1 MEHTANRPAA
11 RLFWLGL
18 VVLLAGCTD
27 AGALGVS
34 PVPTATHRVQPTVT
48 RPPFAATQTAEAR
61 QPAYVIE
68 RIAFALNVE
77 PDGAPV
83 EEVPVIPADTRNLFM
98 TVRITGAPPETVFR
112 AYWFEG
118 DTIIGQSEVVLP
130 VSEEQTRWVALG
142 FRAPAALNPAA
153 PHAVELRINDREI
166 DTYTFRVGI
175 GAIEDVI
182 AEASMA
188 LGTRDEVV
196 VGRGELF
203 DVLAGQLVA
212 VVRVSNVVDPTGMI
226 FTVFWYRGD
235 TLIGQGQPDGGQPR
249 LSADPQ
255 PLERRLTFTFAPAGG
270 LTPGEYEAVI
280 LINGA
285 EVRAMPFT
293 IVGEQLPTATPE
305 VTPTLPVPTPAFSD
319 VEVRDLRVVYNV
331 DGSGAPTGSNVTR
344 VETTP
349 NNVANLQVAIQVV
362 DLRIDD
368 VIEVDV
374 LQGGRAFVRYRY
386 PVAAFDNAWM
396 SLTARLA
403 APARGGAAYT
413 YDILIF
419 VNGTRMRSATVVV
432 DLQPQYR
439 ATPTPG
445 R

>member
-1 MEHTANRPAA
+1 M
-11 RLFWLGL
+11 
-18 VVLLAGCTD
+18 
-27 AGALGVS
+27 
-34 PVPTATHRVQPTVT
+34 QPTVT

-61 QPAYVIE
+61 QPVYVIE

-77 PDGAPV
+77 PDGAPA
-83 EEVPVIPADTRNLFM
+83 EEVAVIPAESRNIFM
-98 TVRITGAPPETVFR
+98 TVRITGAPPETIFR

-118 DTIIGQSEVVLP
+118 DTIIGESEVALP
-130 VSEEQTRWVALG
+130 ISDEPTRWVALG

-153 PHAVELRINDREI
+153 PHSVELRINDREI

-188 LGTRDEVV
+188 LGTRNEQI
-196 VGRGELF
+196 VGSGELF

-226 FTVFWYRGD
+226 FTAFWYRGD
-235 TLIGQGQPDGGQPR
+235 TLVAQGQPDGGQPR

-255 PLERRLTFTFAPAGG
+255 PLERRLTFTFAPPGG
-270 LTPGEYEAVI
+270 LTPGDYEVVI
-280 LINGA
+280 LISGA
-285 EVRAMPFT
+285 EVRTLPFT
-293 IVGEQLPTATPE
+293 IVGEQLPT
-305 VTPTLPVPTPAFSD
+305 PTPATTQSASTSTPS
-319 VEVRDLRVVYNV
+319 VSGVSVRELRIVYNV
-331 DGSGAPTGSNVTR
+331 DGNGVPSGSQVNR

-349 NNVANLQVAIQVV
+349 NNVANLQVAVQVT

-374 LQGGRAFVRYRY
+374 LQNGRAFARYRY
-386 PVAAFDNAWM
+386 PVAAFDSAWM

-403 APARGGAAYT
+403 APPRGGPAFD

-419 VNGTRMRSATVVV
+419 INGTRVRTAEVIVE
-432 DLQPQYR
+432 LQPQYR
-439 ATPTPG
+439 STATPVG
-445 R
+445 